1 MFYFYKHHTGVQMNF
16 DQIKMNILKIF
27 NNEFEKDYG
36 EQQLNDI
43 LVNEQF
49 DSIEYVKFIV
59 SIESKFEIEFDDE
72 VLAID
77 TFRSIH
83 DIAEY
88 IQSLL

>member
-1 MFYFYKHHTGVQMNF
+1 MNF